1 MICPSFAR
9 PFFACALSSVAGRA
23 SRDSRGRVRT
33 HAAARGGRLGLTD
46 EVKSN
51 GKATWHPGARLF
63 SDASLPFFVGGR
75 ILESPRRSRDL
86 NVHGRQSKPGFHFNG
101 KMAIMRLWQSIPESQ
116 KNLNE
121 THKLRK
127 QTFQMHG
134 SFRCPLLALSGLF
147 ERASRTSDI
156 GGNAD
161 IPPQRFN

>member
-1 MICPSFAR
+1 MLVPFLLVLLAR
-9 PFFACALSSVAGRA
+9 LRAAHRATAGEM
-23 SRDSRGRVRT
+23 VRT

-86 NVHGRQSKPGFHFNG
+86 NVHGRSKPGFHFNAN
-101 KMAIMRLWQSIPESQ
+101 MAIMRLWQSISASQ

-121 THKLRK
+121 AHKWRISCCANRPLGARFLPMSAFGTK
-127 QTFQMHG
+127 QTCSM
-134 SFRCPLLALSGLF
+134 R
-147 ERASRTSDI
+147 
-156 GGNAD
+156 
-161 IPPQRFN
+161 

>member
-1 MICPSFAR
+1 MLLAR
-9 PFFACALSSVAGRA
+9 LRAAHRATAG
-23 SRDSRGRVRT
+23 GRVRT

-86 NVHGRQSKPGFHFNG
+86 KVHGRQSKPGFHFNG
-101 KMAIMRLWQSIPESQ
+101 NMAIMRLWQSIPASQ

-121 THKLRK
+121 THKLRI
-127 QTFQMHG
+127 
-134 SFRCPLLALSGLF
+134 SGLAAETDLSDARF
-147 ERASRTSDI
+147 LPMSASGTKRTSANRLI
-156 GGNAD
+156 RSASG
-161 IPPQRFN
+161 